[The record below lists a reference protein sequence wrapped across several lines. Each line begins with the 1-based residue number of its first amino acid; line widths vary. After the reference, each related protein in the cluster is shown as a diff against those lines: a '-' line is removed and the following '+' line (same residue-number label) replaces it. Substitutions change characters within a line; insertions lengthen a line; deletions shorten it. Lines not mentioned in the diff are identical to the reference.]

1 MKALAVLLIAALFV
15 GADAASPTQS
25 NVRYEGPVPDTLR
38 VHVGDTI
45 IPLRFV
51 VPNAPGKYWWHL
63 HGPGLITKLPY
74 RGVVIVSP

>member
-1 MKALAVLLIAALFV
+1 MRVLAALLTAALFV
-15 GADAASPTQS
+15 GADPAPPTQS

-45 IPLRFV
+45 VPLRFV

-63 HGPGLITKLPY
+63 HGPGLITTLHYK
-74 RGVVIVSP
+74 GVVIVSP